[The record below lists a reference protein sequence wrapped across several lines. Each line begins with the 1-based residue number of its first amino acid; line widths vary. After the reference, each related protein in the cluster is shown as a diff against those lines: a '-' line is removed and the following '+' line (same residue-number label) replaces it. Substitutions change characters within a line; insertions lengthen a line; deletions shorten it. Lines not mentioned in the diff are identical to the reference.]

1 MYSKVDMHAKP
12 FISICTFNACILT
25 FLGEQV
31 GLVGSG

>member
-1 MYSKVDMHAKP
+1 MLMHAQL
-12 FISICTFNACILT
+12 FISMCTFNACFLA